1 MNRILL
7 LALLALG
14 LTSCKCICCIDE
26 DLSECPVNEGVE
38 YEIDYELHLVTNVT
52 TELETELSLEAEA
65 EVQQELREYLKN
77 IFTDYAR
84 DVNLSFYNPEEPK
97 NRLQHFTENM
107 NANQRTYTLTI
118 PRRTYRHLGVA
129 NLRSNNIVTLDESEY
144 SNTSRLGQL
153 DADSIGC
160 HSTGLF
166 SARLDMDIKAD
177 ATEDQIF
184 YVKLY
189 MVNAAAALVIDTT
202 GVKISNMQAFSTGFY
217 DEFEISDSVYTM
229 KRDKRPIVRSDRLK
243 LARNNKVAFCSVNMP
258 SPETPPAPVRPRVVI
273 DTDEPFI
280 SGEQTDGIWQYQ
292 VYVTLP
298 DGSVTKSELNMRKP
312 LRAGQLKVIK
322 CRLRD
327 DGALEPYDANVGV
340 SVTLDWQNA
349 GEHNIDL

>member
-52 TELETELSLEAEA
+52 TELETELSLAAEA
-65 EVQQELREYLKN
+65 EVQQELREYLQN

-129 NLRSNNIVTLDESEY
+129 NLQSNNIVTLNESEY
-144 SNTSRLGQL
+144 SKTSRLRQV
-153 DADSIGC
+153 DEDSIGC

-177 ATEDQIF
+177 ATEDQMF

-202 GVKISNMQAFSTGFY
+202 GVEISNMQAFSTGFY
-217 DEFEISDSVYTM
+217 DEFMVSDSIYTM
-229 KRDKRPIVRSDRLK
+229 NRDKRPIVRSDRLR

-258 SPETPPAPVRPRVVI
+258 SPETPASNARSRVVI
-273 DTDEPFI
+273 DTEEPFI
-280 SGEQTDGIWQYQ
+280 TGEQAESIWQYH

-298 DGSVTKSELNMRKP
+298 DGSITKTELNMKKP
-312 LRAGQLKVIK
+312 LRAGQLKIIK
-322 CRLRD
+322 CRLLG
-327 DGALEPYDANVGV
+327 DGSLEPYDMTVGV
-340 SVTLDWQNA
+340 SVTLDWHSA